1 MNIHDDRT
9 EEQIKTH
16 CCLVSAIDGFM
27 SGWGHAKNGVSVA
40 VWACKPMHGEKVEQ
54 WVKNRDEM
62 RWVNVI
68 DASKWEPREHAHLH
82 IYVVDDN
89 QPALKEASD
98 GSSKEETP
106 AEVSA

>member
-9 EEQIKTH
+9 DEQIKTH

-40 VWACKPMHGEKVEQ
+40 VWACKPLDGAKVEQ
-54 WVKNRDEM
+54 WVKSRDEM
-62 RWVNVI
+62 RWVNVV
-68 DASKWEPREHAHLH
+68 DASEWEPREHQHLH
-82 IYVVDDN
+82 IYVVGDN
-89 QPALKEASD
+89 HPALKEAND

-106 AEVSA
+106 AEVPA